1 MCYIR
6 NKLTDAIH
14 LATINRETEVEY
26 ADAKSKSPVAK
37 TIKNK
42 NLIFLLVDKADAS
55 AAEDFLTNLLN
66 MDNVI
71 IVGAPTAGCM
81 LSGNTYPFKLPNSSV
96 PVFMGT
102 DLYLAPNHKEIE
114 GRGYIPDVMTQFDT
128 LDSVIELI
136 KHYNLLKIITFFT
149 QLLLHFISD
158 LISSVILSGKSFK
171 DFHDMNYQSNNTYH
185 TNN

>member
-1 MCYIR
+1 MFLPLMVIR
-6 NKLTDAIH
+6 IILVIMMTHTIQIKDRVCVTLEISLQMQFTLQLLIEKLK
-14 LATINRETEVEY
+14 L
-26 ADAKSKSPVAK
+26 S
-37 TIKNK
+37 
-42 NLIFLLVDKADAS
+42 
-55 AAEDFLTNLLN
+55 
-66 MDNVI
+66 
-71 IVGAPTAGCM
+71 M
-81 LSGNTYPFKLPNSSV
+81 LMQRANHQLQKQYKLPNSSV

-128 LDSVIELI
+128 LYSVIKLI